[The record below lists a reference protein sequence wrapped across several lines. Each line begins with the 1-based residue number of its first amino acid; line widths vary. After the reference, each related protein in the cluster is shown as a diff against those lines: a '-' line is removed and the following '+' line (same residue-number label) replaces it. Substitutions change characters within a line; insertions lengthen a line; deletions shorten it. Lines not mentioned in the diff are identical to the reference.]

1 LILGRKKTVST
12 FLLHT
17 PLTFTIDNNEICPTI
32 STRDLGFIID
42 RDLTMEPHV
51 NNVCRVG
58 FFYLKNISRQRKY
71 LNKPAT
77 RMLIN
82 AFVFSRLHYCGSLFY
97 SVNQNL
103 ERKLQRLINYSGRL
117 VGLLKHSDDV
127 ASLIK
132 NEGWFSIRQLIHKNI
147 AMLVH
152 SCLYRC
158 QPQLLRSLLRF
169 EGLLLRSQI
178 TTRRMNDS
186 TLLILCYIFCSSGA

>member
-1 LILGRKKTVST
+1 
-12 FLLHT
+12 
-17 PLTFTIDNNEICPTI
+17 
-32 STRDLGFIID
+32 
-42 RDLTMEPHV
+42 MEPHV

-71 LNKPAT
+71 LNKPT
-77 RMLIN
+77 SRMSIN
-82 AFVFSRLHYCGSLFY
+82 AFVFSRLHYYGSLFY

-103 ERKLQRLINYSGRL
+103 ERKLQRLINYSGRV
-117 VGLLKHSDDV
+117 VGLLKHSDYV

-158 QPQLLRSLLRF
+158 QLQLLRSLLKF
-169 EGLLLRSQI
+169 EGSLSRSQI
-178 TTRRMNDS
+178 TTRRVNDS
-186 TLLILCYIFCSSGA
+186 TLLIRPATKIGDQAFCVASSVVWNALPLSITLSVSTCFFNKIEAVPSWLKRIFL